1 MFRGMRERRGEQS
14 LVHRYKMREK
24 LIAFGDDYYI
34 EDEEGQKVFFV
45 DGKMLR
51 VRNTLNFDDMQRHEL
66 LHIQERFLRVRDTM
80 NIEHD
85 GRVVA
90 AVHSALISPLRDRYK
105 IDIPGAPD
113 LVAQGNFLHHEY
125 DIKQDGQK
133 VAEVS
138 KKWFRIRDTY
148 GVEIEP
154 DQNDILILAI
164 TACIDQMS
172 EPG

>member
-1 MFRGMRERRGEQS
+1 MRERRQEQQ

-66 LHIQERFLRVRDTM
+66 LHIQEKFLRVRDTM

-154 DQNDILILAI
+154 GQNDILILAI
-164 TACIDQMS
+164 TTCIDQMS